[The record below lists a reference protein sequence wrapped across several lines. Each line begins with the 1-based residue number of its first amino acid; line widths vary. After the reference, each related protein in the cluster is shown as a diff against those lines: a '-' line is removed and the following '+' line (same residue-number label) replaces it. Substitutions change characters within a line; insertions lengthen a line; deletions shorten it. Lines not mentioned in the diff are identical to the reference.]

1 MIAKNYFHTTVTTS
15 QIALWFEPMA
25 NPVKLLLVSFL
36 LGIIH
41 LFVGV
46 AVNCWQLLRQHK
58 VFDAVFDTLPVYF
71 MILGI
76 MPFGAGIFVPVNS
89 RLSTYGLYLAAAGAV
104 IFVLTSARASRNPL
118 KRLLGGLY
126 GMYNFASGWLGD
138 ILSYSRLLALG
149 LATGSIAGVINMMA
163 TMPENM
169 VLKTV
174 LLLIVFP
181 LGHGLN
187 IAVNLL
193 GAYVHAARLQFVE
206 LYKAL
211 GSLNDVPALFKVID
225 IFETNKTAYA
235 ITEYVPGISLKE
247 FLLRNGG
254 LLSWE
259 QARPLF
265 MPLIAALRTLHDNG
279 VIHGAISPETLMVGR
294 DGRMRISAFCINS
307 VRISGN
313 EMVPELFGGYAAVE
327 QYDGT
332 ALTAA
337 TDIYAFAAT
346 IFRTITGNPLSESVQ
361 RRGHDNLNFPR
372 AIAEKTPRGVLVAMA
387 NALQVE
393 PEDRTRHMQQFKEDL
408 EQSDPAEPAAK
419 EQQKAEKKAG
429 KAATRKYT
437 LIAAL
442 ATALVLCLVFGIAAI
457 VQNGRSKKAESS
469 SSSDLV
475 TSTVSVGDIGNSSTE
490 SKYSVPDF
498 TGKTVA
504 SLLSNEEYQKWFK
517 FSVVKKEYNNKVPK
531 GKICGQ
537 SVSVG
542 TAASKATPVELT
554 VSLGSSK
561 VTLPKKLKGKT
572 RSEAYITLLEMGFD
586 PDSIQFIEKKGEPTK
601 EEVVLST
608 SPDLGESVSVDS
620 SIIVYYNT
628 NIVVDE
634 PQQSSNEDTGYDF
647 N

>member
-1 MIAKNYFHTTVTTS
+1 MQNINDLCMGCMCDNHGEQVCS
-15 QIALWFEPMA
+15 
-25 NPVKLLLVSFL
+25 VC
-36 LGIIH
+36 G
-41 LFVGV
+41 
-46 AVNCWQLLRQHK
+46 
-58 VFDAVFDTLPVYF
+58 FDAANYHCENALPLRTTLANRYVVGKAVSSNGEGFTYLGYDSVAACVVYIHEYFPTGLCSRTAEQSVFIGEDSFSY
-71 MILGI
+71 
-76 MPFGAGIFVPVNS
+76 NE
-89 RLSTYGLYLAAAGAV
+89 GL
-104 IFVLTSARASRNPL
+104 
-118 KRLLGGLY
+118 
-126 GMYNFASGWLGD
+126 
-138 ILSYSRLLALG
+138 
-149 LATGSIAGVINMMA
+149 
-163 TMPENM
+163 
-169 VLKTV
+169 
-174 LLLIVFP
+174 
-181 LGHGLN
+181 
-187 IAVNLL
+187 
-193 GAYVHAARLQFVE
+193 LQFVE

-346 IFRTITGNPLSESVQ
+346 IFRTVTGNPLSESVQ

-469 SSSDLV
+469 SPSDLV

-542 TAASKATPVELT
+542 TAVSKDTPVELT

-572 RSEAYITLLEMGFD
+572 RSEAYIILLEMGFD
-586 PDSIQFIEKKGEPTK
+586 PDSIQFIEKKGDPTK

>member
-1 MIAKNYFHTTVTTS
+1 MQNINDLCMGCMCDNHGEQVCS
-15 QIALWFEPMA
+15 
-25 NPVKLLLVSFL
+25 VC
-36 LGIIH
+36 G
-41 LFVGV
+41 
-46 AVNCWQLLRQHK
+46 
-58 VFDAVFDTLPVYF
+58 FDAGNYHCENALP
-71 MILGI
+71 L
-76 MPFGAGIFVPVNS
+76 
-89 RLSTYGLYLAAAGAV
+89 R
-104 IFVLTSARASRNPL
+104 
-118 KRLLGGLY
+118 
-126 GMYNFASGWLGD
+126 
-138 ILSYSRLLALG
+138 
-149 LATGSIAGVINMMA
+149 
-163 TMPENM
+163 
-169 VLKTV
+169 TV
-174 LLLIVFP
+174 LANRYVVGKAIHENGEGFTYLGYDSVAACVVHIHEYFP
-181 LGHGLN
+181 TGLCGRATEQGVQIGEDSFSYN
-187 IAVNLL
+187 EGL
-193 GAYVHAARLQFVE
+193 LQFVE

-254 LLSWE
+254 LLAWE

-279 VIHGAISPETLMVGR
+279 IIHGALSPDTLMVGR

-307 VRISGN
+307 VRTAGN

-346 IFRTITGNPLSESVQ
+346 IFRTITGNPLSEAVQ
-361 RRGHDNLNFPR
+361 RREHDNLSFPR
-372 AIAEKTPRGVLVAMA
+372 SIAEKTPRGLLVAMA

-393 PEDRTRHMQQFKEDL
+393 PEDRTRHVHQFKEDL
-408 EQSDPAEPAAK
+408 EQTDPAEPAAK
-419 EQQKAEKKAG
+419 EQKKAEKKAG

-457 VQNGRSKKAESS
+457 VQNSRTKKAESS
-469 SSSDLV
+469 SSSELV
-475 TSTVSVGDIGNSSTE
+475 TSTVSIGDIGNSSTE

-504 SLLSNEEYQKWFK
+504 SLLSNEEYGKWFK
-517 FSVVKKEYNNKVPK
+517 FSVVKKEYNSKVAK

-542 TAASKATPVELT
+542 TAVSKDTQVELT

-572 RSEAYITLLEMGFD
+572 KSEAYITLLEMGFD
-586 PDSIQFIEKKGEPTK
+586 PDSIQFIEKKGDPTK

-620 SIIVYYNT
+620 AIIVYYNT

-634 PQQSSNEDTGYDF
+634 PQQSSDTNTDSNVDF
-647 N
+647 D